1 MPWIGTLKTLP
12 GLLTGFEDT
21 IEKVRDFDEANTLT
35 NLTVRVTDAPT
46 DDLTLRVHDQADG
59 LGLTADAVI
68 LSGTTYISQAVSMVT
83 GSGLW
88 QEVVGDSHGAMSLS
102 GEYTMSSATG
112 IATYFTDLTA
122 VKLDAN
128 ITTVDADRDTV
139 LTSYIAGVTGMMQD
153 WIGRDI
159 VQGTTTEKIDG
170 HGLDSIFTQ
179 RFPITNITSV
189 TEDGTALVEDTDFE
203 SVNSDLNQGRL
214 VRISGT
220 KPIAWSSGRRN
231 IAITYDHGYVT
242 IPPGLVTA
250 ATALVVAKYYETERS
265 GKGWRGLASK
275 GVDPSATTLYDKEIW
290 QRETIPAM
298 MPFRRF
304 QA

>member
-12 GLLTGFEDT
+12 GLLTGFQDVV
-21 IEKVRDFDEANTLT
+21 EKVRDFDEANTLT

-68 LSGTTYISQAVSMVT
+68 LSGTTYISASVSMVT

-112 IATYFTDLTA
+112 IATYFTDLAA

-128 ITTVDADRDTV
+128 ITTTDANRDTV
-139 LTSYIAGVTGMMQD
+139 LTSYIAGVTGQMQD
-153 WIGRDI
+153 YMGRDI

-170 HGLDSIFTQ
+170 YGFDTIRTANN
-179 RFPITNITSV
+179 PITNITSL
-189 TEDGTALVEDTDFE
+189 TEDGTALVENTDFE
-203 SVNSDLNQGRL
+203 SVNRDLERGEII
-214 VRISGT
+214 RISGGYPAT
-220 KPIAWSSGRRN
+220 WAKARRN
-231 IAITYDHGYVT
+231 IAITYDHGYVA
-242 IPPGLVTA
+242 IPLGLVTA
-250 ATALVVAKYYETERS
+250 CTSLVVAKFNESVRS
-265 GKGWRGLASK
+265 GKAWGGLSSK
-275 GVDPSATTLYDKEIW
+275 GVNPNDSVTYDKDIW
-290 QRETIPAM
+290 QRETVPAM
-298 MPFRRF
+298 QRYRRVVC
-304 QA
+304 